1 MRLKKAVELQMTHYN
16 HSGMVRVDENEYF
29 CLNDLNSF
37 YPNKRVDNW
46 MRLDSTQE
54 FISLVERNL
63 NTSNVSEL
71 KKAIIAKRGKYGG
84 TYAHKLIAM
93 EFCMWLSP
101 EFKLQVITEYE
112 SGTTQKENWNFKR
125 ILAAESVKIQSE
137 AVKEILV
144 PTVKPEHERFQY
156 TNNVRM
162 INSIVGVDSVDDA
175 NEEQLE
181 QIGYLERKNAFY
193 LEEGI
198 MDHQERKTRLKDAFS
213 KKYGIKMISSGMVA

>member
-1 MRLKKAVELQMTHYN
+1 MKLQKAVELQMTHYN
-16 HSGMVRVDENEYF
+16 HSGIVRVDINEYF

-37 YPNKRVDNW
+37 YPNKR
-46 MRLDSTQE
+46 LDHWLLNSDTKDY
-54 FISLVERNL
+54 IALIER
-63 NTSNVSEL
+63 SIIPGKSG
-71 KKAIIAKRGKYGG
+71 IIAKRGKGGG

-93 EFCMWLSP
+93 KFCMWLSK
-101 EFKLQVITEYE
+101 EFELEVIQAYE
-112 SGTTQKENWNFKR
+112 SGKIHKENWNFKR

-156 TNNVRM
+156 TNNVKM

-198 MDHQERKTRLKDAFS
+198 TDHQERKTRLKDAFG
-213 KKYGIKMISSGMVA
+213 KKYGMKMISSGMVKA

>member
-1 MRLKKAVELQMTHYN
+1 MRLKDAVDLQVAYFG
-16 HSGMVRVDENEYF
+16 HSGIVRVDKNDYF
-29 CLNDLNSF
+29 NLNDLNSF
-37 YPNKRVDNW
+37 VPQKQLKEFLKNKDTRDFCDVFKIK
-46 MRLDSTQE
+46 MGG
-54 FISLVERNL
+54 ISP
-63 NTSNVSEL
+63 
-71 KKAIIAKRGKYGG
+71 IIAKRGKGGG
-84 TYAHKLIAM
+84 TWGHKLFAM
-93 EFCMWLSP
+93 KFCMWLSK
-101 EFKLQVITEYE
+101 EFEFTVIEAYE
-112 SGTTQKENWNFKR
+112 SGKTQKENWNFKR

-193 LEEGI
+193 LEEGV

>member
-1 MRLKKAVELQMTHYN
+1 MVHYN
-16 HSGMVRVDENEYF
+16 HSGLVRVDRNEYF

-37 YPNKRVDNW
+37 YPNKR
-46 MRLDSTQE
+46 LDVWLKSQSTQE
-54 FISLVERNL
+54 FVGLVEKTIIPL
-63 NTSNVSEL
+63 NGGIMKSG
-71 KKAIIAKRGKYGG
+71 IIAKRGKGGG

-101 EFKLQVITEYE
+101 EFKLQVIKEYE

-213 KKYGIKMISSGMVA
+213 KKYGIKMTLIEAGAKC